1 MIHYHTPSLF
11 FHRFNNVLELAYDN
25 SIDYPML
32 WRYLADIITPVILQD
47 QFTLTDLKPLIMEHL
62 HPVGKAAALL
72 AEILLLIKGTKV
84 RTRLISGT
92 FNGCRDPNEFFYYS
106 QH

>member
-1 MIHYHTPSLF
+1 
-11 FHRFNNVLELAYDN
+11 
-25 SIDYPML
+25 ML

-72 AEILLLIKGTKV
+72 AEILLIIKEMKV
-84 RTRLISGT
+84 RICFDNL
-92 FNGCRDPNEFFYYS
+92 
-106 QH
+106 